1 MTSLSGKHVLLT
13 GGSRGIG
20 PVMAEALAERGAHI
34 ALAARSEEGLRNT
47 AKSLSKYAV
56 QTIIIPVDLAQASQQ
71 QELIPIVLEKF
82 GTIDILINN
91 AGLETEGAYLDLPWD
106 AIQETLNVNLVAP
119 MALTYRVLPLML
131 KQKSGHIVN
140 IASVGAKSGIAYS
153 ATYCGTKAGLAEWT
167 RGLRLEFE
175 GTGIHFSTIF
185 PGYVTEVG
193 MFAKFHLTPPPLV
206 GFCTP
211 SQVAKAVVRAI
222 EKEKLE
228 VIINSG
234 PIKLAS
240 VLSELSPKMGDWLVK
255 TSGAVAFQK
264 KKVGK

>member
-1 MTSLSGKHVLLT
+1 V
-13 GGSRGIG
+13 I
-20 PVMAEALAERGAHI
+20 ADALAEQGAHI
-34 ALAARSEEGLRNT
+34 ALAARSEEGLR
-47 AKSLSKYAV
+47 AVAQALSKHGV
-56 QTIIIPVDLAQASQQ
+56 QTIIVPVDLSRSDQQ
-71 QELIPIVLEKF
+71 QKLVSTVLEKF

-91 AGLETEGAYLDLPWD
+91 AGLESEGAFLELPWD
-106 AIQETLNVNLVAP
+106 TIETTINVNLVAP
-119 MALTYRVLPLML
+119 MALTYHVLPHML

-167 RGLRLEFE
+167 RGMRLELE
-175 GTGIHFSTIF
+175 GSGIHFTAIF

-193 MFAKFHLTPPPLV
+193 MFAKFHLTPPSLV
-206 GFCTP
+206 GCCTP
-211 SQVAKAVVRAI
+211 SQVAKGVVRAI